1 MVKIGDA
8 RNAPAVDETDETSSA
23 TSSAKPRTPGS
34 DVRVVPLDAKAREP
48 AAPTVIPLPPDAEPR
63 EEAPAVVTM
72 TEREKAEAAA
82 GKKTRVRGA
91 PDAAETKPRSSETK
105 PRGETKPRSS
115 PEKKK
120 KKKPAPTTSDKVSEA
135 RARANQR
142 SSGGGGRKAGER
154 QARQVSAQARKP

>member
-1 MVKIGDA
+1 M
-8 RNAPAVDETDETSSA
+8 
-23 TSSAKPRTPGS
+23 
-34 DVRVVPLDAKAREP
+34 
-48 AAPTVIPLPPDAEPR
+48 
-63 EEAPAVVTM
+63 TM

-105 PRGETKPRSS
+105 PRGEAKPRSS

-120 KKKPAPTTSDKVSEA
+120 KTPAPTTSDKIFEA
-135 RARANQR
+135 RAVANER
-142 SSGGGGRKAGER
+142 NSRGGRKSGER